1 MDFEFHYYMTY
12 LIAARAGFDPH
23 DARLLAY
30 SSQFIDDNDMVLE
43 IDKGKSSA
51 YGNYISQTMNILK
64 PKRELFRI
72 YPLFHFIPGDP
83 KARTAWRKDGKM
95 HWLCTTPDSRNANAI
110 MDDAIKS
117 KNVYRIG
124 IAAHGYAD
132 TWAHQNFTGYYED
145 FNAMDTAL
153 GFIAPNIGHAD
164 AGHNPDE
171 PALCWRDPRLLS
183 EAVDNKARFL
193 DAARQLYGKFARF
206 VDPKI
211 SDAVLKRTQRALSR
225 DLSKAI
231 GGRDQTNN
239 GSPTRVSRYLE
250 LARRPNYGGCD
261 LPKYEEDQW
270 FSEAVNEDVRGF
282 RDRSDNPLLRFD
294 PLTDRY
300 TWKSGR
306 RYKQSHW
313 YRFQEAIKTQQE
325 HAWNILRRSNL
336 KGLAWG
342 NW

>member
-12 LIAARAGFDPH
+12 LIAARAGFDP
-23 DARLLAY
+23 DNARLLAH
-30 SSQFIDDNDMVLE
+30 SSQFIDDNDMVFE

-95 HWLCTTPDSRNANAI
+95 HWLCTTPDSRNANAS
-110 MDDAIKS
+110 MDDALRS
-117 KNVYRIG
+117 RSVYRSG
-124 IAAHGYAD
+124 SAAHGYAD

-145 FNAMDTAL
+145 FNAMNAGL
-153 GFIAPNIGHAD
+153 GLITPNIGHAD
-164 AGHNPDE
+164 AGHNPDW
-171 PALCWRDPRLLS
+171 PALRWRDPRLLN

-193 DAARQLYGKFARF
+193 AAARRLYEKFARC
-206 VDPKI
+206 VDPGI

-231 GGRDQTNN
+231 GGRDQTNDD
-239 GSPTRVSRYLE
+239 SRTRVSRYLE
-250 LARRPNYGGCD
+250 LAKGTNYGGHD
-261 LPKYEEDQW
+261 LPEYDEDQW
-270 FSEAVNEDVRGF
+270 FGEAVNEDVRGL
-282 RDRSDNPLLRFD
+282 RDRSDNVLLRFD
-294 PLTDRY
+294 PLADRY

-306 RYKQSHW
+306 PYKQSHW

-325 HAWNILRRSNL
+325 HAWDILRRSNL
-336 KGLAWG
+336 RGLALG